1 MYCISYLLKFNK
13 GFNRSFFEKKDQDET
28 GNGIFFINVVD
39 KIIISNALES
49 ITPLKLRN
57 NDKDLLVNAFN
68 KNQQFDYISFFNILT
83 IISKDK
89 PFECTISIFGL
100 CYAMLLAI
108 TKTYEDLPSELDHEI
123 SNKLSIEKEEINYSK
138 IVSKLSLLPKDM
150 MITTHDTI
158 WIYNSLLADK
168 TFSEIIAEY
177 IILNPNEKIQRILFN
192 WTSLFEKREELG
204 SSIHSKKHHDVITK
218 LYRGTPRMK
227 DNTKYYSKIK
237 SLVTFGDAV

>member
-1 MYCISYLLKFNK
+1 MIHYRNVQEKVKDFFKKQIPLASDELLWRHIYIMYCISYLLKFNK

-108 TKTYEDLPSELDHEI
+108 TKTYEDLPSEIGRAH
-123 SNKLSIEKEEINYSK
+123 
-138 IVSKLSLLPKDM
+138 V
-150 MITTHDTI
+150 
-158 WIYNSLLADK
+158 
-168 TFSEIIAEY
+168 
-177 IILNPNEKIQRILFN
+177 
-192 WTSLFEKREELG
+192 
-204 SSIHSKKHHDVITK
+204 
-218 LYRGTPRMK
+218 
-227 DNTKYYSKIK
+227 
-237 SLVTFGDAV
+237 